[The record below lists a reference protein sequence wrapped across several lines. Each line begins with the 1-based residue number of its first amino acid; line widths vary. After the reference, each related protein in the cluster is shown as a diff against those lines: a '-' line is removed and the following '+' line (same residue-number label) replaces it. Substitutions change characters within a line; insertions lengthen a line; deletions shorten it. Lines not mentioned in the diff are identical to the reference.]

1 MGIGPDQ
8 IGLRSRE
15 EEALNGHAPFENPWP
30 EEEDARARFEFT
42 PGGGFILD
50 APATVDAL
58 WGLGD
63 DVLAAS
69 GEATML
75 AGVQGAGKSTIG
87 QQFALGR
94 CGFPEYATLFDFPI
108 APGRGRTLYLAMD
121 RPRQISRSL
130 RRMVG
135 EAWREELDERL
146 VVWKGPPPYDI
157 AKHPSILR
165 DMALEAG
172 ADTVVIDSLKDAAI
186 GLNDD
191 EVGAGY
197 NRARQSALVAGVE
210 LLELHHGRKATNGT
224 KRDRLAIDDV
234 YGSTWLTSGAGSV
247 FILSGHPGDP
257 IVDLHH
263 VKQPMNEVG
272 PFKLLHDHEIGRTSL
287 HNPTD
292 LVALALSVGRVTARE
307 AAEALFDT
315 EKPTANEKEK
325 ARRRLEGLTREG
337 KLRVLDEGNKATS
350 SPRTWG
356 AS

>member
-1 MGIGPDQ
+1 MIRNDSMDGEHLEDEE
-8 IGLRSRE
+8 RSR
-15 EEALNGHAPFENPWP
+15 F
-30 EEEDARARFEFT
+30 RFQT
-42 PGGGFILD
+42 GGRFVLD
-50 APATVDAL
+50 APPRPPIV
-58 WGLGD
+58 WGRGD

-75 AGVQGAGKSTIG
+75 AGVQGTGKSTIG

-94 CGFPEYATLFDFPI
+94 CAFPEYSTLFGYPI
-108 APGRGRTLYLAMD
+108 TPGRGKVLYLAMD
-121 RPRQISRSL
+121 RPRQIARSL

-135 EAWREELDERL
+135 EAWRDELDDKL
-146 VVWKGPPPYDI
+146 SVWAGPPPYDI
-157 AKHPSILR
+157 AKQPLLLR

-172 ADTVVIDSLKDAAI
+172 ADTVVLDSLKDAAI

-197 NRARQSALVAGVE
+197 NRARQAALVAGVE
-210 LLELHHGRKATNGT
+210 LLELHHGRKASNGI

-247 FILSGHPGDP
+247 FILSGLPGDP

-272 PFKLLHDHEIGRTSL
+272 PFKLLHDHEAGRTTL

-292 LVALALSVGRVTARE
+292 LVALASSLGSVSAKQ
-307 AAEALFDT
+307 AAEVLFDT
-315 EKPTANEKEK
+315 EKVTDSEKQK
-325 ARRRLEGLTREG
+325 ARRRLDALAREG
-337 KLRVLDEGNKATS
+337 KLQVVDEGDQAAQR
-350 SPRTWG
+350 PRLWG
-356 AS
+356 PA